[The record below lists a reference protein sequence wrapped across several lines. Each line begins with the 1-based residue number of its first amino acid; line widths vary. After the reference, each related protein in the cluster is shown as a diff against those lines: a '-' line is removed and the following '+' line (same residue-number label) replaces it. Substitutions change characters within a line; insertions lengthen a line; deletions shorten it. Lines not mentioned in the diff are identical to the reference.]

1 MLYMKKNIG
10 RFKSALLVPAGNTP
24 RQEVGAILFL
34 VLILMVVLM
43 ISSAGFFGR
52 ASDSSNISGFSRDA
66 SQASLLA
73 ESGLNRVL
81 GSFNNKTSLTIG
93 DVDGNS
99 ILDRSGINAALLGN
113 TLTAPALPLILPAR
127 YWFYRSSGTA
137 IDQTA
142 PSLLQLV
149 ASGEATNADAASAS
163 ALINQKVDTAV
174 TALRVNDLFDGAVKP
189 VLFTQTSSG
198 LTLSAAAWNAE
209 PGTEKVAVW
218 MELTQNPAQNTC
230 VDFFISAAAQVAQ
243 SKSYVQRFV
252 LTACPNNTLGSNP
265 PLQDASN
272 LPRT

>member
-1 MLYMKKNIG
+1 MKKNMG

-81 GSFNNKTSLTIG
+81 GSFNNKTSATIG

-113 TLTAPALPLILPAR
+113 TLTAPALPLILPVR

-149 ASGEATNADAASAS
+149 ASGEATNAAAAVAS

-174 TALRVNDLFDGAVKP
+174 TALRVNDLFDGALVRP

-209 PGTEKVAVW
+209 PSTERVAVW
-218 MELTQNPAQNTC
+218 MELTQNPAKNTC

-243 SKSYVQRFV
+243 SRSYVQRFV
-252 LTACPNNTLGSNP
+252 LTACPNTTLGSSP
-265 PLQDASN
+265 PLVDASN